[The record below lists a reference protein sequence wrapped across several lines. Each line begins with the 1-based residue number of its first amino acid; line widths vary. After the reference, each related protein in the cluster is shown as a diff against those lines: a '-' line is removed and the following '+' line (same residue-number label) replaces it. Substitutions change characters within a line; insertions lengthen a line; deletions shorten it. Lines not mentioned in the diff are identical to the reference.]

1 MLPQRLKKVV
11 TDNPKKVA
19 SLIDIVNLPT
29 VLRDFMGQSQ
39 SSQLSCFKRV
49 WGYIKDN
56 NLQDP
61 VNRNVVNC
69 DPKLKSILL
78 GKSTIDLTE
87 LPPLIKLHFPK
98 QPGS

>member
-1 MLPQRLKKVV
+1 MLPQLKKAVA
-11 TDNPKKVA
+11 DSPKKVA
-19 SLIDIVNLPT
+19 NLIDIINLPT

-39 SSQLSCFKRV
+39 SSQLSCFKHV
-49 WGYIKDN
+49 WCYIKDN

-78 GKSTIDLTE
+78 GKSKIDLTE
-87 LPPLIKLHFPK
+87 LPMLIKLHFPK
-98 QPGS
+98 QPK